1 MSKMATEE
9 LMVKALALLRA
20 AVNAYEADDADE
32 AEKLWAEC
40 KDVLNAAG
48 MPAMV
53 KAQFIHICS
62 DAYERYE
69 ERNPTG
75 QTIEVA

>member
-1 MSKMATEE
+1 MAEE
-9 LMVKALALLRA
+9 PIVKALALLRA
-20 AVNAYEADDADE
+20 AVNAYEANDADE
-32 AEKLWAEC
+32 AQKLWAEC
-40 KDVLNAAG
+40 KDILNAEG

-53 KAQFIHICS
+53 KAQFAHMRS

-75 QTIEVA
+75 QSLEMA